1 MKKKIFAM
9 LLSAAVAV
17 SLVLPFSVS
26 AADAMKATAKAGDP
40 VIDGVISDGEY
51 GDPFVMSA
59 ENSQTWAGLAA
70 ISSPIT
76 YRFAWST
83 KGLYVALSFD
93 ASVNENSQLQINCN
107 PGGLLDASDPGLF
120 ITINPCGVV
129 RLHNHA
135 TPLGE
140 GKAEGIEIT
149 SSVTL
154 QSKVDGNT
162 KVIEVLIPMDA
173 FKVKGSSFVFSA
185 GEMACSTFA
194 VILNETGAASNV
206 AAAVTS
212 DLADWTVGKL
222 GLGKLTLEAAAE
234 TPVEKPTEA
243 PTQKPDDGNNPGTG
257 DSSWLIFAAC
267 AVILTVV
274 VSTVV
279 YKKSKISA

>member
-40 VIDGVISDGEY
+40 VVDGVISDGEY
-51 GDPFVMSA
+51 GDPFVMNG
-59 ENSQTWAGLAA
+59 ENGVTWAGLAA
-70 ISSPIT
+70 LSSPIT

-93 ASVNENSQLQINCN
+93 ASTKDNSQIQINCN
-107 PGGLLDASDPGLF
+107 PGGQLGAADQGLF
-120 ITINPCGVV
+120 FTINPDGTV

-149 SSVTL
+149 SSVTI

-162 KVIEVLIPMDA
+162 KVMEVLLPMDA
-173 FKVKGSSFVFSA
+173 FKVKDNSFVFSA
-185 GEMACSTFA
+185 GTMDCSTFA
-194 VILNETGAASNV
+194 VIMGDAGPIAVGATVS
-206 AAAVTS
+206 S